1 MALSAPAI
9 GRHATLMP
17 NLSWVEPAD
26 LPASSNTAP
35 LIAACPDCAKAQ
47 RLPAL
52 RPGMIAACI
61 RCGALLRR
69 TTPASLEVALALG
82 LSSAVLLALG
92 SMLVLATVDEAGQT
106 RIADLLS
113 GPAAL
118 AQNGLWE
125 LSALVAFTT
134 IAAPVLCL
142 GLLLY
147 TLIGLRLRTVPPG
160 LRTAYAWRVRL
171 RPWSMIEVFLVGYF
185 VAYSKLGSL
194 VHITPGAGFFAL
206 FGFMLVNC
214 AIDVTL
220 DHHAVWEAIDRRDP
234 IHPPRAAARAHAVRP
249 TPIGCHICRLACDPA
264 DHAAVCP
271 RCGSALHRR
280 KPDSLARTAALALS
294 GLLLYVPANVFPV
307 LTVIKFDQGSP
318 STILTGVWELLDADQ
333 IPLAIIVFLASVAV
347 PVLKLLGLAALMAL
361 ATNRWSGNLRPLS
374 VLYRIVIA
382 IGRWSMIDI
391 FMESILS
398 ALVQFGNTA
407 SIKPGDGAIAFA
419 AVVVLTMFAAESF
432 DPRLIWDRAAS

>member
-1 MALSAPAI
+1 MGTLPLAGRFALHPEDIGASPA
-9 GRHATLMP
+9 
-17 NLSWVEPAD
+17 
-26 LPASSNTAP
+26 TAP
-35 LIAACPDCAKAQ
+35 LIVSCPDCAKAQ

-69 TTPASLEVALALG
+69 TTPRSLDIALAIG

-92 SMLVLATVDEAGQT
+92 ATLMLATVEEAGQT
-106 RIADLLS
+106 RTAVLLS

-125 LSALVAFTT
+125 LSVLVAFTT
-134 IAAPVLCL
+134 IAAPILCL

-147 TLIGLRLRTVPPG
+147 TLIGVRLRTVPPG
-160 LRTAYAWRVRL
+160 LRTAFAWRMRL

-185 VAYSKLGSL
+185 VAYSKLGQL
-194 VHITPGAGFFAL
+194 VHITPGPGFFAL

-220 DHHAVWEAIDRRDP
+220 DQHAVWEAIDHRDP
-234 IHPPRAAARAHAVRP
+234 IHPPRAAARATALVP
-249 TPIGCHICRLACDPA
+249 SPIGCHSCRLACDPA
-264 DHAAVCP
+264 GHAACCP
-271 RCGSALHRR
+271 RCGGALHRR
-280 KPDSLARTAALALS
+280 KPESLARTAALALS

-318 STILTGVWELLDADQ
+318 STILTGVWELIDAGQ
-333 IPLAIIVFLASVAV
+333 IPLAIIVFMASVAV
-347 PVLKLLGLAALMAL
+347 PVLKLLGLAALMVL
-361 ATNRWSGNLRPLS
+361 AVRGWTGNLRPLS

-398 ALVQFGNTA
+398 SLVQFGGAA